1 MPVTSARLADIP
13 RRAFENS
20 SKGLKD
26 FPGASLEGDYE
37 RRIKQ
42 KSTCGRSWDWICSSL
57 DIFWWLNVLGQRR
70 VLRWPHTNRTVLNR
84 KFQESQME
92 GQSQIRNLKKI
103 SVHPTRLSSFPEITE
118 SAVPF
123 VTASFRKLRHT
134 HEFLWIERA
143 PCLYIF
149 LRGFY
154 ISTWIVERYWM

>member
-57 DIFWWLNVLGQRR
+57 DIFWWLKVLGQRR
-70 VLRWPHTNRTVLNR
+70 VVRCPLTNRTVFNR
-84 KFQESQME
+84 NVQASQME
-92 GQSQIRNLKKI
+92 WQSQVRNLGKFQYTPQG
-103 SVHPTRLSSFPEITE
+103 SLLFPRLHSIRHCEFPETTSHAWIFMALKEPHVFSSFCEVSIYPLE
-118 SAVPF
+118 
-123 VTASFRKLRHT
+123 
-134 HEFLWIERA
+134 
-143 PCLYIF
+143 
-149 LRGFY
+149 
-154 ISTWIVERYWM
+154 